1 MGVNVLWSQS
11 QLGAGLINGL
21 TGTVPV
27 TGGFSN
33 FIFEGSADS
42 FTLYGA
48 VLQGINLFG
57 AIRILDQY
65 GLAKVIAQP
74 TLVALSGQQ
83 SEFLAGGEIPI
94 PTPNAQ
100 GAIVIKYREFGT
112 RMLFIPT
119 VLADDVI
126 DVQINL
132 EMSAIDE
139 AVSARLN
146 GLSVP
151 GFTSRKVVSHVR
163 LRSGMT
169 FAIAGLLTERI
180 SMTRDEVPGLGRIPV
195 LGAFFRS
202 ISHER
207 EETELLVYVTPRLV
221 RPMAP
226 GEVPPILGTTENN
239 NPSDAALFLLGTDR
253 RAKSRTAT
261 PTGDVGLQR

>member
-1 MGVNVLWSQS
+1 
-11 QLGAGLINGL
+11 
-21 TGTVPV
+21 
-27 TGGFSN
+27 
-33 FIFEGSADS
+33 
-42 FTLYGA
+42 
-48 VLQGINLFG
+48 VLQGINVFG
-57 AIRILDQY
+57 QINVLDQY

-74 TLVALSGQQ
+74 TLVGLSGQQ

-100 GAIVIKYREFGT
+100 GGIVIKYREFGT
-112 RMLFIPT
+112 RMMFIPT
-119 VLADDVI
+119 VLANDVI

-151 GFTSRKVVSHVR
+151 GFTSRKVASHVR

-195 LGAFFRS
+195 LGMFFRN
-202 ISHER
+202 ISHTR
-207 EETELLVYVTPRLV
+207 EESELLVYVTPRLV

-239 NPSDAALFLLGTDR
+239 NPSDLALFLLGSDR
-253 RAKSRTAT
+253 RAKSRTAA